1 MRKLSICP
9 VTRDNWEKA
18 IQIKIHEEQVPFVPS
33 IYEALTYAYIK
44 PWDEA
49 LDPFLIYEEEVAI
62 GFFYI
67 SYTPNS
73 ADNYWIGGFQID
85 KSYQGKG
92 YGKLALRRIIDFIRE
107 THPLCRL
114 ISLTVEQDNKAAQR
128 LYESIGFVNQQENNQ
143 DGEVIY
149 KFFLQEFA

>member
-1 MRKLSICP
+1 MKTLSIQP
-9 VTRDNWEKA
+9 VTRDNWETA

-33 IYEALTYAYIK
+33 IYEALSYAYIK

-49 LDPFLIYEEEVAI
+49 LDPFLICDEEISI

-73 ADNYWIGGFQID
+73 ADNYWIGGLQID
-85 KSYQGKG
+85 KSCQGNG
-92 YGKLALRRIIDFIRE
+92 YGKLALGRIIEFIQE

-114 ISLTVEQDNKAAQR
+114 ISLTVEQENKRAQR
-128 LYESIGFVNQQENNQ
+128 LYESFGFVNQQEHNQ
-143 DGEVIY
+143 DDEVIY
-149 KFFLQEFA
+149 QLVLEGK